1 MQTLKISDK
10 SRGSCM
16 TWTSSAVKTGCAL
29 TATMGII
36 VSQTCGTRVAQ
47 ATPGSEK
54 GTTMAEDEKTVEVDE
69 LDVVEEDEASEE
81 DGVVVLTDDEGE
93 EVEFEYLDTIDYEG
107 NEYVVLLPVD
117 ADEDEAVEVLILKV
131 EYGEDE
137 DDEQYVSVESEELL
151 DKLFDIFREN
161 NGDDFEFVEE

>member
-1 MQTLKISDK
+1 
-10 SRGSCM
+10 
-16 TWTSSAVKTGCAL
+16 
-29 TATMGII
+29 
-36 VSQTCGTRVAQ
+36 
-47 ATPGSEK
+47 
-54 GTTMAEDEKTVEVDE
+54 MAEDEKAVEVDE
-69 LDVVEEDEASEE
+69 LDVVEEDEAPEE

>member
-1 MQTLKISDK
+1 
-10 SRGSCM
+10 
-16 TWTSSAVKTGCAL
+16 
-29 TATMGII
+29 
-36 VSQTCGTRVAQ
+36 
-47 ATPGSEK
+47 
-54 GTTMAEDEKTVEVDE
+54 MAEDEKTVEVDE